1 MKQTLLFICLI
12 LFALPSW
19 GQTTFSG
26 GSISGGKI
34 GSKIISLEAKEIAE
48 NFEFYS
54 VGQVA
59 VDTEKQRGQSCKNK
73 INYQPPNVLNSVKAS
88 YGHGLD
94 ERFSKVGEFF
104 RKASATCL
112 GWAEI
117 GYIDSCMEIHTH
129 ALEYARNSKIKK
141 PRGSGNDP
149 VLWNDT
155 LTVSMRL
162 TGPMATALGVAWNKF
177 EAPISEK
184 KQIIKWLEKI
194 HSSFEHGMRND
205 GFYDPLFDGFYARYA
220 GHNHAVQSSIAGM
233 SIGAL
238 TGNKDLFITG
248 IDQWFITLDT
258 MREDGSLP
266 IETRRGTKAMLY
278 LGRTI
283 SGLFAIAQRAKVQGV
298 DLFSI
303 EREKNIHRVV
313 DFYLNVADE
322 PKLILKYAKK
332 NISPGHNK
340 DYTFQE
346 IKKVSSYTS
355 SGHGWVKLYI
365 SQYPNHPNTKRLLNI
380 SEKKS
385 HITASLKE
393 SVSQK
398 GKQAEWI
405 TVDTGCFYN
414 TQVEKFEKGKQ
425 PTQDDLANPK
435 FIKVR
440 KLIRTDSLF
449 RECIVK
455 EGLEKDKVRIAWEKP
470 MADFVQL
477 TIEDISKTKCFDEK
491 K

>member
-1 MKQTLLFICLI
+1 MRYLLLTIFLI
-12 LFALPSW
+12 LFALHSW
-19 GQTTFSG
+19 GQITFSG
-26 GSISGGKI
+26 GNISGGKI
-34 GSKIISLEAKEIAE
+34 GNKIISLEAKEIAE

-59 VDTEKQRGQSCKNK
+59 VDTEKQRGQSCNK
-73 INYQPPNVLNSVKAS
+73 VTIYRPKILNNVKAPDG
-88 YGHGLD
+88 YGLD
-94 ERFSKVGEFF
+94 ERFSKVAKFF
-104 RKASATCL
+104 RQASATCL
-112 GWAEI
+112 RWA
-117 GYIDSCMEIHTH
+117 DNSCKEIHTH

-141 PRGSGNDP
+141 PRGSANDTI
-149 VLWNDT
+149 LWNDT

-184 KQIIKWLEKI
+184 KQIIKWLEHI
-194 HSSFEHGMRND
+194 HGSFEHGMRNE
-205 GFYDPLFDGFYARYA
+205 GFYDPSSDGFLARKA

-266 IETRRGTKAMLY
+266 IETRRGARAMFY

-332 NISPGHNK
+332 NIAPGPSK
-340 DYTFQE
+340 DYTFQDL
-346 IKKVSSYTS
+346 KNAWNYTS

-365 SQYPNHPNTKRLLNI
+365 AQYPNHPNTKRLLNL

-425 PTQDDLANPK
+425 PTQDDLANSK

-440 KLIRTDSLF
+440 KLIRTDPLF

-455 EGLEKDKVRIAWEKP
+455 EGIEKDKVRIAWEKP